1 MQILIV
7 DLVHFSSA
15 IERRLTFPFLK
26 EWIFQCYAYSYT
38 KLQTLAKKAPRET
51 ILLESTTIMYML
63 GLIILCTTSNTSIKV
78 FWNNFLFQKLAS
90 NTEIKTIPSLILLR
104 SITYSNHFSAKK
116 ILNLTKPLKLS
127 QNPKFCSIF
136 TFQSS
141 TLV

>member
-15 IERRLTFPFLK
+15 LERRLTFPFLK

-38 KLQTLAKKAPRET
+38 KLQNPFIFL
-51 ILLESTTIMYML
+51 ILESTTIMYML